1 MVADESWMTFDASVD
16 APYRARRWIA
26 PLLPADSREAGLVAL
41 SEIVTNALIH
51 SRLGGA
57 EWVAVQVAP
66 AATRVRVS
74 VRHRGTPFATVPLHR
89 ESGEVGGWGLRL
101 VEKLSRAWG
110 VERADENTV
119 LVWFEI

>member
-1 MVADESWMTFDASVD
+1 MVAQESWMTFEASVE
-16 APYRARRWIA
+16 APSHARRWIT
-26 PLLPADSREAGLVAL
+26 PLLPADSLEAGLLAL

-57 EWVAVQVAP
+57 ESVTVRVAP
-66 AATRVRVS
+66 AADGVRVS
-74 VRHRGTPFATVPLHR
+74 VRHRALFPAVPRRR
-89 ESGEVGGWGLRL
+89 EPGEVGGWGLRL
-101 VEKLSRAWG
+101 VEKLSTAWG